1 MFDVPRGEIKQVG
14 RLVTLFEAE
23 GQALGFNSSAGQD
36 GPWAVICC
44 APYGAPYP
52 SQNRPKSLVRNGRFG
67 TKRTA

>member
-1 MFDVPRGEIKQVG
+1 MFDVPRGTIKSVG

-23 GQALGFNSSAGQD
+23 GEVLGFNSSAGQE
-36 GPWAVICC
+36 GLWAVICC

-52 SQNRPKSLVRNGRFG
+52 LQNRPKSLPRNGRFS